1 MHALITN
8 ILNIIRFKYYSII
21 IYLVINVSDIKV
33 PIAKPLIG
41 DEEIENVVEVLK
53 SGMIAQGP
61 KVEEFEQKF
70 AEWVGA
76 KYGIAVNSGT
86 AALHTALLACGI
98 GEGDEVITTPF
109 TFIASGNSIVY
120 TGAKPVFADI
130 DLKTYTLNPDSIED
144 LITENTKA
152 ILPVQLYGQSAD
164 MDRINEIAEKYGLIV
179 IEDAAQAHG
188 ATYKGQKVGSM
199 GDMACFSFYPT
210 KNMTTSEGGIITT
223 DDEDLA
229 EQAKIFR
236 AHGASVRYHHDAIG
250 YNFRM
255 TDIAAA
261 IGLAQ
266 MDKIDGFNDKRIE
279 NAAYLNEGLKDVD
292 GVITPYCADG
302 SKHVYHQYTIRVEKG
317 DRDDWVDIIN
327 ECGVGTG
334 IHYPIPLYNQP
345 IYKIL
350 GFEGDCPNAELAA
363 DNVISLPV
371 HPNLTKEDLD
381 LVIEAVKSASDELD

>member
-1 MHALITN
+1 M
-8 ILNIIRFKYYSII
+8 II
-21 IYLVINVSDIKV
+21 VSNIKV
-33 PIAKPLIG
+33 PIAKPIIG

-86 AALHTALLACGI
+86 AALHVALLSCGI

-109 TFIASGNSIVY
+109 TFIASGNSILY

-130 DLKTYTLNPDSIED
+130 DLKTYTLDPSSIES

-164 MDRINEIAEKYGLIV
+164 MDEINEIAEKYGLIV

-188 ATYKGQKVGSM
+188 ATCNGKKVGSM
-199 GDMACFSFYPT
+199 GDMSCFSFYPT

-229 EQAKIFR
+229 ENAKVFR
-236 AHGASVRYHHDAIG
+236 AHGASVRYHHDEIG

-255 TDIAAA
+255 TDISAA

-266 MDKIDGFNDKRIE
+266 LDKIDEFNDKRIA

-292 GVITPYCADG
+292 GIVTPYCAPD
-302 SKHVYHQYTIRVEKG
+302 SRHVYHQYTIRVEKG
-317 DRDDWVDIIN
+317 DRDDWVESIN
-327 ECGVGTG
+327 EFGVGTG

-345 IYKIL
+345 IYKTL
-350 GFEGDCPNAELAA
+350 GIEGYCPNAELAA

-371 HPNLTKEDLD
+371 HPSLTKEDLD
-381 LVIEAVKSASDELD
+381 LVIEAVKRASKELD

>member
-1 MHALITN
+1 MSN
-8 ILNIIRFKYYSII
+8 
-21 IYLVINVSDIKV
+21 IKV
-33 PIAKPLIG
+33 PIAKPIIG
-41 DEEIENVVEVLK
+41 EEEIENVVEVLK

-61 KVEEFEQKF
+61 KVAEFEEKF

-76 KYGIAVNSGT
+76 EYGIAVNSGT
-86 AALHTALLACGI
+86 AALHVALLSCGI

-109 TFIASGNSIVY
+109 TFIASGNSILY

-130 DLKTYTLNPDSIED
+130 NLDTYTMDPNSIEA

-164 MDRINEIAEKYGLIV
+164 MEKINEIAERHGLIV

-188 ATYKGQKVGSM
+188 ATCNGEKVGSL
-199 GDMACFSFYPT
+199 GDISCFSFYPT

-229 EQAKIFR
+229 ENARMFR
-236 AHGASVRYHHDAIG
+236 AHGASVRYHHDEIG

-255 TDIAAA
+255 TDISAA

-266 MDKIDGFNDKRIE
+266 LDKIDEFNEKRIQ

-292 GVITPYCADG
+292 GVITPYCAED

-317 DRDDWVDIIN
+317 NRDDWVDIIN
-327 ECGVGTG
+327 KCGVGTG
-334 IHYPIPLYNQP
+334 IHYPISQSIN
-345 IYKIL
+345 
-350 GFEGDCPNAELAA
+350 
-363 DNVISLPV
+363 
-371 HPNLTKEDLD
+371 H
-381 LVIEAVKSASDELD
+381 